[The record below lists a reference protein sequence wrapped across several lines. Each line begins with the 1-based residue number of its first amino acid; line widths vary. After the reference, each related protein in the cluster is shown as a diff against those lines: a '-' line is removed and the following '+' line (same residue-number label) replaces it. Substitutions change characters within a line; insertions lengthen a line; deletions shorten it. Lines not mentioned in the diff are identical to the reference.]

1 MGVMTEA
8 VTSTIGA
15 AEARYRAG
23 DFGGA
28 EALLSAAPETPDGL
42 RLLALCR
49 LRQNDAEAAL
59 TLFAQARELALGD
72 PWVALHAGIGLQS
85 VNRHA
90 EAAALFRH
98 AAQNLPDEAAPLL
111 NLSNTLLA
119 LGDVNGAIAAARKG
133 RLRAQSMPEAAYI
146 LGLAYLAGGL
156 LDKAAECFTAATRLA
171 PKFTDAWINLGVAH
185 YRAGEIYAACGA
197 MQTALQTAPG
207 NAVAAAN
214 LGAFLRLTGEVAAGE
229 AMLQAVV
236 KANPNAVAARINLAA
251 DLLQEDR
258 AAEALALLD
267 GAKPEPGPMHQHWV
281 LQRALALIKLRRPA
295 EAKAALDDIGVI
307 APALA
312 PLLNWRLALL
322 AVADGDHAAADGHA
336 EAMDAGLGAAA
347 MLPEHRIMAH
357 YDLARFWSQRG
368 DTNRAFANWTSGH
381 GQLAR
386 SQKFSREGYAA
397 FVKASIAAFDAAR
410 LAGLRAQNADETPV
424 FVVGMPRSGTTLIE
438 QILSAHG
445 QVYGA
450 GERAALGQAFWQLG
464 GSDTA
469 AAVQR
474 AAGQS
479 GEALNSYAARYL
491 TELHR
496 IDPGAARIV
505 DKMPG
510 NFKYLGLAS
519 LLLPGARV
527 IACERDPRDIGLS
540 IFTFRFYG
548 VHAYAHDLSDLGWYI
563 GQQRRLMAHWRAVL
577 PNPILT
583 VKLTDWVEDFDGT
596 LARVLA
602 FLGLPYDPA
611 CARFH
616 EVERRVRTVSR
627 TQVRERVN
635 AKGIGRWRA
644 YERHLEPLIAALRE
658 AGVLDEGGQEI
669 V

>member
-1 MGVMTEA
+1 
-8 VTSTIGA
+8 
-15 AEARYRAG
+15 
-23 DFGGA
+23 
-28 EALLSAAPETPDGL
+28 
-42 RLLALCR
+42 
-49 LRQNDAEAAL
+49 
-59 TLFAQARELALGD
+59 
-72 PWVALHAGIGLQS
+72 
-85 VNRHA
+85 
-90 EAAALFRH
+90 
-98 AAQNLPDEAAPLL
+98 
-111 NLSNTLLA
+111 
-119 LGDVNGAIAAARKG
+119 
-133 RLRAQSMPEAAYI
+133 
-146 LGLAYLAGGL
+146 
-156 LDKAAECFTAATRLA
+156 
-171 PKFTDAWINLGVAH
+171 
-185 YRAGEIYAACGA
+185 
-197 MQTALQTAPG
+197 
-207 NAVAAAN
+207 
-214 LGAFLRLTGEVAAGE
+214 
-229 AMLQAVV
+229 
-236 KANPNAVAARINLAA
+236 
-251 DLLQEDR
+251 
-258 AAEALALLD
+258 
-267 GAKPEPGPMHQHWV
+267 
-281 LQRALALIKLRRPA
+281 
-295 EAKAALDDIGVI
+295 
-307 APALA
+307 
-312 PLLNWRLALL
+312 
-322 AVADGDHAAADGHA
+322 
-336 EAMDAGLGAAA
+336 
-347 MLPEHRIMAH
+347 
-357 YDLARFWSQRG
+357 
-368 DTNRAFANWTSGH
+368 
-381 GQLAR
+381 
-386 SQKFSREGYAA
+386 
-397 FVKASIAAFDAAR
+397 VKASIAAFDAAR